1 VVQQETN
8 SSSVTEWLDSRVQ
21 GKKLAAR
28 QMQVIGV
35 LRSQPRLASYGSVSD
50 IAAAASSNASTVT
63 RTAQALEFKGW
74 ADFQF
79 ELRSRFLASL
89 SALEVA
95 AEHNGHISSPAQ
107 AAVSTDRANLAHL
120 ERTLDPAT
128 VRSIAEAIA
137 GARQTLI
144 VAAGSYA
151 IPGKALE
158 HNAVI
163 AGYNVR
169 LLDADVAALTN
180 TLARVTSEDLVIAIS
195 LWRVYDSTVRAMEI
209 AHNAGAAIASI
220 TDSAGSPV
228 AEHAAQ
234 RIVVPTEGA
243 GFFPSLTGAVAAVQA
258 IAVELASLDR
268 ERSNKNIAASE
279 RTWDQMRIMHPR
291 SSS

>member
-1 VVQQETN
+1 MEEDFD
-8 SSSVTEWLDSRVQ
+8 SSTLTEWLDSRVQ
-21 GKKLAAR
+21 GRKLAAR
-28 QMQVIGV
+28 QLQVIGI

-50 IAAAASSNASTVT
+50 IAGAAASNASTVT
-63 RTAQALEFKGW
+63 RTAQTLGFKGW

-89 SALEVA
+89 SAVEVA
-95 AEHNGHISSPAQ
+95 AEHNGHINSPAQ
-107 AAVSTDRANLAHL
+107 AAVSTDRANLAHF
-120 ERTLDPAT
+120 ERTLDANT
-128 VRSIAEAIA
+128 LHDIAQAIA
-137 GARQTLI
+137 GARQTFI

-158 HNAVI
+158 HNAII

-180 TLARVTSEDLVIAIS
+180 AIARLGADDLVIAIS
-195 LWRVYDSTVRAMEI
+195 LWRVYDSTMRAVEI
-209 AHNAGAAIASI
+209 AHNLGTPIASI

-228 AEHAAQ
+228 AVHADH

-243 GFFPSLTGAVAAVQA
+243 GFFPSLTGAVSAVQA

-268 ERSNKNIAASE
+268 ERSNQNIAASE

>member
-1 VVQQETN
+1 
-8 SSSVTEWLDSRVQ
+8 
-21 GKKLAAR
+21 
-28 QMQVIGV
+28 MQVIGI

-50 IAAAASSNASTVT
+50 IAAVAASNASTVT
-63 RTAQALEFKGW
+63 RTAQTLGFKGW

-89 SALEVA
+89 SAVEVA

-107 AAVSTDRANLAHL
+107 AAVSTDRANLAHF
-120 ERTLDPAT
+120 ERTLDAESIHNIAT
-128 VRSIAEAIA
+128 AIA
-137 GARQTLI
+137 GARQTFI

-158 HNAVI
+158 HNAII

-180 TLARVTSEDLVIAIS
+180 AIARLGAEDLVIAIS
-195 LWRVYDSTVRAMEI
+195 LWRVYDSTMRAVEI
-209 AHNAGAAIASI
+209 AHNLGAPIVSI

-228 AEHAAQ
+228 AVHADH

-243 GFFPSLTGAVAAVQA
+243 GFFPSLTGAVTAVQA

-268 ERSNKNIAASE
+268 ERSNQNIAASE

>member
-1 VVQQETN
+1 VEEDFD
-8 SSSVTEWLDSRVQ
+8 SSTLTEWLDSRVQ
-21 GKKLAAR
+21 GRKLAAR
-28 QMQVIGV
+28 QMQVVGI

-50 IAAAASSNASTVT
+50 IAAAAASNASTVT
-63 RTAQALEFKGW
+63 RTAQTLGFKGW

-89 SALEVA
+89 SAVEVA

-107 AAVSTDRANLAHL
+107 AAVSTDRANLVHF
-120 ERTLDPAT
+120 ERTLDADAIHQ
-128 VRSIAEAIA
+128 IAKAIA
-137 GARQTLI
+137 SARQTFI

-158 HNAVI
+158 HNAII

-180 TLARVTSEDLVIAIS
+180 AIARLGAEDLVIAIS
-195 LWRVYDSTVRAMEI
+195 LWRVYDSTIRAVDI
-209 AHNAGAAIASI
+209 AHNIGAPIVSI

-228 AEHAAQ
+228 AVHAQ
-234 RIVVPTEGA
+234 HRIVVPTEGA

-268 ERSNKNIAASE
+268 ERSNQNIAASE
-279 RTWDQMRIMHPR
+279 RMWDQMRIMHPR

>member
-1 VVQQETN
+1 MEEDFD
-8 SSSVTEWLDSRVQ
+8 SSTLTEWLDSRVQ

-28 QMQVIGV
+28 QMQVVGI

-50 IAAAASSNASTVT
+50 IAVAAASNASTVT
-63 RTAQALEFKGW
+63 RTAQTLGFKGW
-74 ADFQF
+74 TDFQF

-89 SALEVA
+89 SAVEVA
-95 AEHNGHISSPAQ
+95 AEHNGHISSPAT
-107 AAVSTDRANLAHL
+107 AAVSTDRANLAHF
-120 ERTLDPAT
+120 ERTLNADT
-128 VRSIAEAIA
+128 VHEIAKAIA
-137 GARQTLI
+137 AARQTFI

-158 HNAVI
+158 HNAII

-180 TLARVTSEDLVIAIS
+180 AIARLGAEDLVIAIS
-195 LWRVYDSTVRAMEI
+195 LWRVYDSTMRAVEI
-209 AHNAGAAIASI
+209 AHSIGSPVVSI

-228 AEHAAQ
+228 AVNAQ
-234 RIVVPTEGA
+234 HRIVVPTEGA
-243 GFFPSLTGAVAAVQA
+243 GFFPSLTGAVSAVQA
-258 IAVELASLDR
+258 IAVELASLDK
-268 ERSNKNIAASE
+268 ERSNQNIAASE

>member
-1 VVQQETN
+1 MEEDFD
-8 SSSVTEWLDSRVQ
+8 SSTLTEWLDSRVQ
-21 GKKLAAR
+21 GRKLAAR
-28 QMQVIGV
+28 QMQVVGI

-50 IAAAASSNASTVT
+50 IAVAAASNASTVT
-63 RTAQALEFKGW
+63 RTAQTLGFKGW
-74 ADFQF
+74 SDFQF

-89 SALEVA
+89 SAVEVA
-95 AEHNGHISSPAQ
+95 AEHNGHISSPAA
-107 AAVSTDRANLAHL
+107 AAVSTDRANLAHF
-120 ERTLDPAT
+120 ERTLNADT
-128 VRSIAEAIA
+128 VHEIAKAIA
-137 GARQTLI
+137 GARQTFI

-158 HNAVI
+158 HNAII

-180 TLARVTSEDLVIAIS
+180 AIARLGADDLVIAIS
-195 LWRVYDSTVRAMEI
+195 LWRVYDSTMRAVEI
-209 AHNAGAAIASI
+209 AHSIGAPVVSI

-228 AEHAAQ
+228 AVNAAH

-243 GFFPSLTGAVAAVQA
+243 GFFPSLTGAVSAVQA
-258 IAVELASLDR
+258 IAVELASLDK
-268 ERSNKNIAASE
+268 ERSNQNIAASE

>member
-1 VVQQETN
+1 
-8 SSSVTEWLDSRVQ
+8 
-21 GKKLAAR
+21 
-28 QMQVIGV
+28 MQVIGI

-50 IAAAASSNASTVT
+50 IAAVAASNASTVT
-63 RTAQALEFKGW
+63 RTAQSLGFKGW
-74 ADFQF
+74 VDFQF

-89 SALEVA
+89 SAVEVA

-107 AAVSTDRANLAHL
+107 AAVSTDRANLAHF
-120 ERTLDPAT
+120 ERTLDANT
-128 VRSIAEAIA
+128 VHEIAKLIA
-137 GARQTLI
+137 GARQTFI
-144 VAAGSYA
+144 IAAGSYA

-158 HNAVI
+158 HNAII

-180 TLARVTSEDLVIAIS
+180 AIARLGAEDLVIAIS
-195 LWRVYDSTVRAMEI
+195 LWRVYDSTMRAVDI
-209 AHNAGAAIASI
+209 AHNLGTPIVSI

-228 AEHAAQ
+228 AVHADH

-243 GFFPSLTGAVAAVQA
+243 GFFPSLTGAVTAVQA

-268 ERSNKNIAASE
+268 ERSNLNIAASE

>member
-1 VVQQETN
+1 MEEDFD
-8 SSSVTEWLDSRVQ
+8 SSTLTEWLDSRVQ
-21 GKKLAAR
+21 GRKLAAR
-28 QMQVIGV
+28 QMQVIGI

-50 IAAAASSNASTVT
+50 IAAVAASNASTVT
-63 RTAQALEFKGW
+63 RTAQTLGFKGW

-89 SALEVA
+89 SAVEVA

-107 AAVSTDRANLAHL
+107 AAVSTDRANLAHF
-120 ERTLDPAT
+120 ERTLDADT
-128 VRSIAEAIA
+128 IQEIAKAIA
-137 GARQTLI
+137 RARQTFI

-158 HNAVI
+158 HNAII

-180 TLARVTSEDLVIAIS
+180 AIARLGAEDLVIAIS
-195 LWRVYDSTVRAMEI
+195 LWRVYDSTMRAVDI
-209 AHNAGAAIASI
+209 AHNLGAPIVSI

-228 AEHAAQ
+228 AVHADH

-243 GFFPSLTGAVAAVQA
+243 GFFPSLTGAVSAVQA

-268 ERSNKNIAASE
+268 ERSNQNIAASE

-291 SSS
+291 TSS

>member
-1 VVQQETN
+1 
-8 SSSVTEWLDSRVQ
+8 
-21 GKKLAAR
+21 
-28 QMQVIGV
+28 MQVVGI

-50 IAAAASSNASTVT
+50 IAAAAASNASTVT
-63 RTAQALEFKGW
+63 RTAQTLGFKGW

-89 SALEVA
+89 SAVEVA

-107 AAVSTDRANLAHL
+107 AAVSTDRANLVHF
-120 ERTLDPAT
+120 ERTLDADAIHQ
-128 VRSIAEAIA
+128 IAKAIA
-137 GARQTLI
+137 SARQTFI

-158 HNAVI
+158 HNAII

-180 TLARVTSEDLVIAIS
+180 AIARLGAEDLVIAIS
-195 LWRVYDSTVRAMEI
+195 LWRVYDSTIRAVDI
-209 AHNAGAAIASI
+209 AHNIGAPIVSI
-220 TDSAGSPV
+220 TDSASSPV
-228 AEHAAQ
+228 AVHAQ
-234 RIVVPTEGA
+234 HRIVVPTEGA

-268 ERSNKNIAASE
+268 ERSNQNIAASE

>member
-1 VVQQETN
+1 MEEDFD
-8 SSSVTEWLDSRVQ
+8 SSTLTEWLDSRVQ
-21 GKKLAAR
+21 GRKLAAR
-28 QMQVIGV
+28 QMQVIGI

-50 IAAAASSNASTVT
+50 IAAVAASNASTVT
-63 RTAQALEFKGW
+63 RTAQTLGFKGW
-74 ADFQF
+74 VDFQY

-89 SALEVA
+89 SAVEVA
-95 AEHNGHISSPAQ
+95 AEHNGHLSSPAQ
-107 AAVSTDRANLAHL
+107 AAVSTDRANLAHF
-120 ERTLDPAT
+120 ERTLDAGT
-128 VRSIAEAIA
+128 LHNIAKAIA
-137 GARQTLI
+137 GARQTFI

-158 HNAVI
+158 HNAII

-180 TLARVTSEDLVIAIS
+180 AIARLGAEDLVIAIS
-195 LWRVYDSTVRAMEI
+195 LWRVYDSTMRAVEI
-209 AHNAGAAIASI
+209 AHNLGTPIASI

-228 AEHAAQ
+228 AVHADH

-243 GFFPSLTGAVAAVQA
+243 GFFPSLTGAVTAVQA

-268 ERSNKNIAASE
+268 ERSNQNIAASE

-291 SSS
+291 STS

>member
-1 VVQQETN
+1 MEEDFD
-8 SSSVTEWLDSRVQ
+8 SSTLTEWLDSRVQ
-21 GKKLAAR
+21 GRKLAAR
-28 QMQVIGV
+28 QMQVVGI

-50 IAAAASSNASTVT
+50 IAVAAASNASTVT
-63 RTAQALEFKGW
+63 RTAQTLGFKGW
-74 ADFQF
+74 SDFQF

-89 SALEVA
+89 SAVEVA
-95 AEHNGHISSPAQ
+95 AEHNGHISSPAA
-107 AAVSTDRANLAHL
+107 AAVSTDRANLAHF
-120 ERTLDPAT
+120 ERTLNADT
-128 VRSIAEAIA
+128 VHEIAQAIA
-137 GARQTLI
+137 GARQTFI

-158 HNAVI
+158 HNAII

-180 TLARVTSEDLVIAIS
+180 AIARLGADDLVIAIS
-195 LWRVYDSTVRAMEI
+195 LWRVYDSTMRAVEI
-209 AHNAGAAIASI
+209 AHSIGAPVVSI

-228 AEHAAQ
+228 AVNAAH

-243 GFFPSLTGAVAAVQA
+243 GFFPSLTGAVSAVQA
-258 IAVELASLDR
+258 IAVELASLDK

>member
-1 VVQQETN
+1 MEEHFD
-8 SSSVTEWLDSRVQ
+8 SSTLTEWLDSRVQ
-21 GKKLAAR
+21 GRKLAAR
-28 QMQVIGV
+28 QMQVVGI

-50 IAAAASSNASTVT
+50 IAAAAASNASTVT
-63 RTAQALEFKGW
+63 RTAQTLGFRGW

-89 SALEVA
+89 SAVEVA

-107 AAVSTDRANLAHL
+107 AAVSTDRANLAHF
-120 ERTLDPAT
+120 ERTLDAGT
-128 VRSIAEAIA
+128 IHQIAKAIA
-137 GARQTLI
+137 AARQTFI

-158 HNAVI
+158 HNAII

-180 TLARVTSEDLVIAIS
+180 AIARLGAEDLVIAIS
-195 LWRVYDSTVRAMEI
+195 LWRVYDSTIRAVDI
-209 AHNAGAAIASI
+209 AHNIGAPVVSI

-228 AEHAAQ
+228 AVHAQ
-234 RIVVPTEGA
+234 HRIVVPTEGA

-268 ERSNKNIAASE
+268 ERSNQNIAASE

>member
-1 VVQQETN
+1 
-8 SSSVTEWLDSRVQ
+8 
-21 GKKLAAR
+21 
-28 QMQVIGV
+28 MQVIGI

-50 IAAAASSNASTVT
+50 IAAVAASNASTVT
-63 RTAQALEFKGW
+63 RTAQTLGFKGW

-89 SALEVA
+89 SAVEVA

-107 AAVSTDRANLAHL
+107 AAVSTDRANLAHF
-120 ERTLDPAT
+120 ERTLDADAIHE
-128 VRSIAEAIA
+128 IAKAIA
-137 GARQTLI
+137 GARQTFI

-158 HNAVI
+158 HNAII

-180 TLARVTSEDLVIAIS
+180 AIARLGAEDLVIAIS
-195 LWRVYDSTVRAMEI
+195 LWRVYDSTMRAVDI
-209 AHNAGAAIASI
+209 AHNLGAPIVSI

-228 AEHAAQ
+228 AVHADH

-268 ERSNKNIAASE
+268 ERSNQNIAASE
-279 RTWDQMRIMHPR
+279 RAWDQMRIMHPR
-291 SSS
+291 TSS

>member
-1 VVQQETN
+1 VEEDFD
-8 SSSVTEWLDSRVQ
+8 SSTLTEWLDSRVQ
-21 GKKLAAR
+21 GRKLAAR
-28 QMQVIGV
+28 QMQVVGI

-50 IAAAASSNASTVT
+50 IAAAAASNASTVT
-63 RTAQALEFKGW
+63 RTAQTLGFKGW

-89 SALEVA
+89 SAVEVA

-107 AAVSTDRANLAHL
+107 AAVSTDRANLVHF
-120 ERTLDPAT
+120 ERTLDADAIHQ
-128 VRSIAEAIA
+128 IAKAIA
-137 GARQTLI
+137 SARQTFI

-158 HNAVI
+158 HNAII

-180 TLARVTSEDLVIAIS
+180 AIARLGAEDLVIAIS
-195 LWRVYDSTVRAMEI
+195 LWRVYDSTIRAVDI
-209 AHNAGAAIASI
+209 AHNIGAPIVSI

-228 AEHAAQ
+228 AVHAQ
-234 RIVVPTEGA
+234 HRIVVPTEGA
-243 GFFPSLTGAVAAVQA
+243 GFFPSLTGAVTAVQA

-268 ERSNKNIAASE
+268 ERSNQNIAASE

-291 SSS
+291 STS

>member
-1 VVQQETN
+1 M
-8 SSSVTEWLDSRVQ
+8 TEWLDSRVQ
-21 GKKLAAR
+21 GRKLAAR
-28 QMQVIGV
+28 QMQVIGI

-50 IAAAASSNASTVT
+50 IAAVAASNASTVT
-63 RTAQALEFKGW
+63 RTAQTLGFKGW

-89 SALEVA
+89 SAVEVA

-107 AAVSTDRANLAHL
+107 AAVSTDRANLAHF
-120 ERTLDPAT
+120 ERTLDAESIHNIAT
-128 VRSIAEAIA
+128 AIA
-137 GARQTLI
+137 GARQTFI

-158 HNAVI
+158 HNAII

-180 TLARVTSEDLVIAIS
+180 AIARLGAEDLVSAIS
-195 LWRVYDSTVRAMEI
+195 LWRVYDSTMRAVEI
-209 AHNAGAAIASI
+209 AHNLGAPIVSI

-228 AEHAAQ
+228 AVHADH

-243 GFFPSLTGAVAAVQA
+243 GFFPSLTGAVTAVQA

-268 ERSNKNIAASE
+268 ERSNQNIAASE

>member
-1 VVQQETN
+1 VEQDFN
-8 SSSVTEWLDSRVQ
+8 SSTLTEWLDSRVQ
-21 GKKLAAR
+21 GRKLAAR
-28 QMQVIGV
+28 QMQVIGI

-50 IAAAASSNASTVT
+50 IAAVAASNASTVT
-63 RTAQALEFKGW
+63 RTAQTLGFKGW

-89 SALEVA
+89 SAVEVA

-107 AAVSTDRANLAHL
+107 AAVSTDRANLAHF
-120 ERTLDPAT
+120 ERTLDADSIHNIAT
-128 VRSIAEAIA
+128 AIA
-137 GARQTLI
+137 NARQTFI

-158 HNAVI
+158 HNAII

-180 TLARVTSEDLVIAIS
+180 AIARLGAEDLVIAIS
-195 LWRVYDSTVRAMEI
+195 LWRVYDSTMRAVDI
-209 AHNAGAAIASI
+209 AHNLGTPIVSI

-228 AEHAAQ
+228 AVHADH

-243 GFFPSLTGAVAAVQA
+243 GFFPSLTGAVTAVQA

-268 ERSNKNIAASE
+268 ERSNQNIAASE

>member
-1 VVQQETN
+1 VEEDFD
-8 SSSVTEWLDSRVQ
+8 SSTLTEWLDSRVQ
-21 GKKLAAR
+21 GRKLAAR
-28 QMQVIGV
+28 QMQVVGI

-50 IAAAASSNASTVT
+50 IAAAANSNASTVT
-63 RTAQALEFKGW
+63 RTAQTLGFKGW

-89 SALEVA
+89 SAVEVA

-107 AAVSTDRANLAHL
+107 AAVSTDRANLAHF
-120 ERTLDPAT
+120 ERTLDADT
-128 VRSIAEAIA
+128 IHQIAQAIA
-137 GARQTLI
+137 GARQTFI

-158 HNAVI
+158 HNAII

-180 TLARVTSEDLVIAIS
+180 AIARLGAEDLVIAIS
-195 LWRVYDSTVRAMEI
+195 LWRVYDSTIRAVDI
-209 AHNAGAAIASI
+209 AHNIGAPVVSI

-228 AEHAAQ
+228 AVHALH

-268 ERSNKNIAASE
+268 ERSNQNIAASE

>member
-1 VVQQETN
+1 MEEDFD
-8 SSSVTEWLDSRVQ
+8 SSTLTEWLDDRVQ
-21 GKKLAAR
+21 GRKLAAR
-28 QMQVIGV
+28 QMQVIGI

-50 IAAAASSNASTVT
+50 IAAVAASNASTVT
-63 RTAQALEFKGW
+63 RTAQSLGFKGW
-74 ADFQF
+74 VDFQF

-89 SALEVA
+89 SAVEVA

-107 AAVSTDRANLAHL
+107 AAVSTDRANLAHF
-120 ERTLDPAT
+120 ERTLDANT
-128 VRSIAEAIA
+128 VHEIAKLIA
-137 GARQTLI
+137 GARQTFI
-144 VAAGSYA
+144 IAAGSYA

-158 HNAVI
+158 HNAII

-180 TLARVTSEDLVIAIS
+180 AIARLGAEDLVIAIS
-195 LWRVYDSTVRAMEI
+195 LWRVYDSTMRAVDI
-209 AHNAGAAIASI
+209 AHNLGTPIVSI

-228 AEHAAQ
+228 AVHADH

-243 GFFPSLTGAVAAVQA
+243 GFFPSLTGAVTAVQA

-268 ERSNKNIAASE
+268 ERSNLNIAASE

-291 SSS
+291 STS

>member
-1 VVQQETN
+1 MEQDFD
-8 SSSVTEWLDSRVQ
+8 SSTLTEWLDSRLQ
-21 GKKLAAR
+21 GRKLAAR
-28 QMQVIGV
+28 QLQVVGI

-50 IAAAASSNASTVT
+50 IAAAAASNASTVT
-63 RTAQALEFKGW
+63 RTAQTLGFKGW

-89 SALEVA
+89 SAVEVA

-107 AAVSTDRANLAHL
+107 AAVSTDRANLAHF
-120 ERTLDPAT
+120 ERTLDADALHE
-128 VRSIAEAIA
+128 IAKAIA
-137 GARQTLI
+137 GARQTFI

-158 HNAVI
+158 HNAII

-180 TLARVTSEDLVIAIS
+180 AIARLGADDLVIAIS
-195 LWRVYDSTVRAMEI
+195 LWRVYDSTVRAVDI
-209 AHNAGAAIASI
+209 ARNIGATIVSI

-228 AEHAAQ
+228 AVGAQ
-234 RIVVPTEGA
+234 HKIVVPTEGA

-268 ERSNKNIAASE
+268 ERSNQNIAASE

>member
-1 VVQQETN
+1 MEEDFD
-8 SSSVTEWLDSRVQ
+8 SSTLTEWLDDRVQ
-21 GKKLAAR
+21 GRKLAAR
-28 QMQVIGV
+28 QMQVIGI

-50 IAAAASSNASTVT
+50 IAAVAASNASTVT
-63 RTAQALEFKGW
+63 RTAQSLGFKGW
-74 ADFQF
+74 VDFQF

-89 SALEVA
+89 SAVEVA

-107 AAVSTDRANLAHL
+107 AAVSTDRANLAHF
-120 ERTLDPAT
+120 ERTLDANT
-128 VRSIAEAIA
+128 VHEIAKLIA
-137 GARQTLI
+137 GARQTFI

-158 HNAVI
+158 HNAII

-180 TLARVTSEDLVIAIS
+180 AIARLGAEDLVIAIS
-195 LWRVYDSTVRAMEI
+195 LWRVYDSTMRAVDI
-209 AHNAGAAIASI
+209 AHNLGTPIVSI

-228 AEHAAQ
+228 AVHADH

-243 GFFPSLTGAVAAVQA
+243 GFFPSLTGAVTAVQA

-268 ERSNKNIAASE
+268 ERSNLNIAASE

>member
-1 VVQQETN
+1 VEEDFD
-8 SSSVTEWLDSRVQ
+8 SSTLTEWLDDRVQ
-21 GKKLAAR
+21 GRKLAAR
-28 QMQVIGV
+28 QMQVIGI

-50 IAAAASSNASTVT
+50 IAAVAASNASTVT
-63 RTAQALEFKGW
+63 RTAQSLGFKGW
-74 ADFQF
+74 VDFQF

-89 SALEVA
+89 SAVEVA

-107 AAVSTDRANLAHL
+107 AAVSTDRANLAHF
-120 ERTLDPAT
+120 ERTLDANT
-128 VRSIAEAIA
+128 VHEIAKLIA
-137 GARQTLI
+137 GARQTFI
-144 VAAGSYA
+144 IAAGSYA

-158 HNAVI
+158 HNAII

-180 TLARVTSEDLVIAIS
+180 AIARLGAEDLVIAIS
-195 LWRVYDSTVRAMEI
+195 LWRVYDSTMRAVDI
-209 AHNAGAAIASI
+209 AHNLGTPIVSI

-228 AEHAAQ
+228 AVHADH

-243 GFFPSLTGAVAAVQA
+243 GFFPSLTGAVTAVQA

-268 ERSNKNIAASE
+268 ERSNLNIAASE

-291 SSS
+291 STS

>member
-1 VVQQETN
+1 MEEDFDASTL
-8 SSSVTEWLDSRVQ
+8 TEWLDSRVQ
-21 GKKLAAR
+21 GRKLAAR
-28 QMQVIGV
+28 QLQVVGI

-50 IAAAASSNASTVT
+50 IAAAAASNASTVT
-63 RTAQALEFKGW
+63 RTAQTLGFKGW

-89 SALEVA
+89 SAVEVA

-107 AAVSTDRANLAHL
+107 AAVSTDRANLAHF
-120 ERTLDPAT
+120 ERTLNADT
-128 VRSIAEAIA
+128 VHEIAKAIA
-137 GARQTLI
+137 AARQTFI

-158 HNAVI
+158 HNAII

-180 TLARVTSEDLVIAIS
+180 AIARLGAEDLVIAIS
-195 LWRVYDSTVRAMEI
+195 LWRVYDSTMRAVDI
-209 AHNAGAAIASI
+209 AHGIGAPVVSI

-228 AEHAAQ
+228 AVNAQ
-234 RIVVPTEGA
+234 HRIVVPTEGA

-268 ERSNKNIAASE
+268 ERSNLNIAASE

>member
-1 VVQQETN
+1 MEEDFD
-8 SSSVTEWLDSRVQ
+8 SSTLTEWLDSRVQ
-21 GKKLAAR
+21 GRKLAAR
-28 QMQVIGV
+28 QMQVVGI

-50 IAAAASSNASTVT
+50 IAAAAASNASTVT
-63 RTAQALEFKGW
+63 RTAQTLGFKGW

-89 SALEVA
+89 SAVEVA

-107 AAVSTDRANLAHL
+107 AAVSTDRANLAHF
-120 ERTLDPAT
+120 ERTLDADT
-128 VRSIAEAIA
+128 IHLIAKAIA
-137 GARQTLI
+137 GARQTFI

-158 HNAVI
+158 HNAII

-180 TLARVTSEDLVIAIS
+180 AIARLGAEDLVIAIS
-195 LWRVYDSTVRAMEI
+195 LWRVYDSTIRAVDI
-209 AHNAGAAIASI
+209 AHNIGAPVVSI

-228 AEHAAQ
+228 AVHAQ
-234 RIVVPTEGA
+234 HRIVVPTEGA

-268 ERSNKNIAASE
+268 ERSNQNIAASE

>member
-1 VVQQETN
+1 MEEDFD
-8 SSSVTEWLDSRVQ
+8 SSTLTEWLDSRVQ
-21 GKKLAAR
+21 GRKLAAR
-28 QMQVIGV
+28 QMQVVGI

-50 IAAAASSNASTVT
+50 IAAAANSNASTVT
-63 RTAQALEFKGW
+63 RTAQTLGFKGW

-89 SALEVA
+89 SAVEVA

-107 AAVSTDRANLAHL
+107 AAVSTDRANLAHF
-120 ERTLDPAT
+120 ERTLDADT
-128 VRSIAEAIA
+128 IHQIAQAIA
-137 GARQTLI
+137 GARQTFI

-158 HNAVI
+158 HNAII

-180 TLARVTSEDLVIAIS
+180 AIARLGAEDLVIAIS
-195 LWRVYDSTVRAMEI
+195 LWRVYDSTIRAVDI
-209 AHNAGAAIASI
+209 AHNIGAPVVSI

-228 AEHAAQ
+228 AVHALH

-268 ERSNKNIAASE
+268 ERSNQNIAASE

>member
-1 VVQQETN
+1 MEEDFD
-8 SSSVTEWLDSRVQ
+8 SSTLTEWLDDRVQ
-21 GKKLAAR
+21 GRKLAAR
-28 QMQVIGV
+28 QMQVIGI

-50 IAAAASSNASTVT
+50 IAAVAASNASTVT
-63 RTAQALEFKGW
+63 RTAQSLGFKGW
-74 ADFQF
+74 VDFQF

-89 SALEVA
+89 SAVEVA

-107 AAVSTDRANLAHL
+107 AAVSTDRANLAHF
-120 ERTLDPAT
+120 ERTLDANT
-128 VRSIAEAIA
+128 VHEIAKLIA
-137 GARQTLI
+137 GARQTFI
-144 VAAGSYA
+144 IAAGSYA

-158 HNAVI
+158 HNAII

-180 TLARVTSEDLVIAIS
+180 AIARLGAEDLVIAIS
-195 LWRVYDSTVRAMEI
+195 LWRVYDSTMRAVDI
-209 AHNAGAAIASI
+209 AHNLGTPIVSI

-228 AEHAAQ
+228 AVHADH

-243 GFFPSLTGAVAAVQA
+243 GFFPSLTGAVTAVQA

-268 ERSNKNIAASE
+268 ERSNLNIAASE

>member
-1 VVQQETN
+1 M
-8 SSSVTEWLDSRVQ
+8 TEWLDSRVQ
-21 GKKLAAR
+21 GRKLAAR
-28 QMQVIGV
+28 QMQVIGI

-50 IAAAASSNASTVT
+50 IAAVAASNASTVT
-63 RTAQALEFKGW
+63 RTAQTLGFKGW

-89 SALEVA
+89 SAVEVA

-107 AAVSTDRANLAHL
+107 AAVSTDRANLAHF
-120 ERTLDPAT
+120 ERTLDAESIHNIAT
-128 VRSIAEAIA
+128 AIA
-137 GARQTLI
+137 GARQTFI

-158 HNAVI
+158 HNAII

-180 TLARVTSEDLVIAIS
+180 AIARLGAEDLVIAIS
-195 LWRVYDSTVRAMEI
+195 LWRVYDSTMRAVEI
-209 AHNAGAAIASI
+209 AHNLGAPIVSI

-228 AEHAAQ
+228 AVHADH

-243 GFFPSLTGAVAAVQA
+243 GFFPSLTGAVTAVQA

-268 ERSNKNIAASE
+268 ERSNQNIAASE

>member
-1 VVQQETN
+1 MEADFD
-8 SSSVTEWLDSRVQ
+8 SSTLTEWLDSRVQ

-28 QMQVIGV
+28 QMQVVGI

-50 IAAAASSNASTVT
+50 IAVAAASNASTVT
-63 RTAQALEFKGW
+63 RTAQTLGFKGW
-74 ADFQF
+74 TDFQF

-89 SALEVA
+89 SAVEVA
-95 AEHNGHISSPAQ
+95 AEHNGHISSPAT
-107 AAVSTDRANLAHL
+107 AAVSTDRANLAHF
-120 ERTLDPAT
+120 ERTLNADT
-128 VRSIAEAIA
+128 VHEIAKAIA
-137 GARQTLI
+137 AARQTFI

-158 HNAVI
+158 HNAII

-180 TLARVTSEDLVIAIS
+180 AIARLGAEDLVIAIS
-195 LWRVYDSTVRAMEI
+195 LWRVYDSTMRAVEI
-209 AHNAGAAIASI
+209 AHSIGSPVVSI

-228 AEHAAQ
+228 AVKAQ
-234 RIVVPTEGA
+234 HRIVVPTEGA
-243 GFFPSLTGAVAAVQA
+243 GFFPSLTGAVSAVQA
-258 IAVELASLDR
+258 IAVELASLDK
-268 ERSNKNIAASE
+268 ERSNQNIAASE

>member
-1 VVQQETN
+1 MEEDFN
-8 SSSVTEWLDSRVQ
+8 SSTLTEWLDSRVQ
-21 GKKLAAR
+21 GRKLAAR
-28 QMQVIGV
+28 QMQVIGI

-50 IAAAASSNASTVT
+50 IAAVAASNASTVT
-63 RTAQALEFKGW
+63 RTAQTLGFKGW

-89 SALEVA
+89 SAVEVA

-107 AAVSTDRANLAHL
+107 AAVSTDRANLAHF
-120 ERTLDPAT
+120 ERTLDTDAVHNIAT
-128 VRSIAEAIA
+128 AIA
-137 GARQTLI
+137 GARQTFI

-158 HNAVI
+158 HNAII

-180 TLARVTSEDLVIAIS
+180 AIARLGAEDLVIAIS
-195 LWRVYDSTVRAMEI
+195 LWRVYDSTMRAVEI
-209 AHNAGAAIASI
+209 AHNLGTPIVSI

-228 AEHAAQ
+228 AVHAEH

-268 ERSNKNIAASE
+268 ERSNQNIAASE

-291 SSS
+291 STS

>member
-1 VVQQETN
+1 VEQDFDT
-8 SSSVTEWLDSRVQ
+8 SSLTEWLDSRVE
-21 GKKLAAR
+21 GRKLAAR
-28 QMQVIGV
+28 QMQVIGI

-50 IAAAASSNASTVT
+50 IAAVAASNASTVT
-63 RTAQALEFKGW
+63 RTAQTLGFKGW

-89 SALEVA
+89 SAVEVA

-107 AAVSTDRANLAHL
+107 AAVSTDRANLAHF
-120 ERTLDPAT
+120 ERTLDVET
-128 VRSIAEAIA
+128 VHAIA
-137 GARQTLI
+137 KAIANARQTFI

-158 HNAVI
+158 HNAII

-180 TLARVTSEDLVIAIS
+180 AIARLGAEDLVIAIS
-195 LWRVYDSTVRAMEI
+195 LWRVYDSTIRAVEI
-209 AHNAGAAIASI
+209 AHNIGAPIVSI

-228 AEHAAQ
+228 AVHAQ
-234 RIVVPTEGA
+234 HRIVVPTEGA
-243 GFFPSLTGAVAAVQA
+243 GFFPSLTGAVTAVQA

-268 ERSNKNIAASE
+268 ERSTQNIAASE
-279 RTWDQMRIMHPR
+279 RAWDQMRIMHHR
-291 SSS
+291 SAS

>member
-1 VVQQETN
+1 VEEDFD
-8 SSSVTEWLDSRVQ
+8 SSTLTEWLDSRVQ
-21 GKKLAAR
+21 GRKLAAR
-28 QMQVIGV
+28 QMQVVGI

-50 IAAAASSNASTVT
+50 IAAAAASNASTVT
-63 RTAQALEFKGW
+63 RTAQTLGFKGW

-89 SALEVA
+89 SAVEVA

-107 AAVSTDRANLAHL
+107 AAVSTDRANLVHF
-120 ERTLDPAT
+120 ERTLDADAIHQ
-128 VRSIAEAIA
+128 IAKAIA
-137 GARQTLI
+137 SARQTFI

-158 HNAVI
+158 HNAII

-180 TLARVTSEDLVIAIS
+180 AIARLGAEDLVIAIS
-195 LWRVYDSTVRAMEI
+195 LWRVYDSTIRAVDI
-209 AHNAGAAIASI
+209 AHNIGAPIVSI

-228 AEHAAQ
+228 AVHAQ
-234 RIVVPTEGA
+234 HRIVVPTEGA

-268 ERSNKNIAASE
+268 ERSNQNIAASE